1 MLVFFCILALR
12 LQHINW
18 NVVIS
23 ENKFAFH
30 LIGIINQTEL
40 SKHIRRKT
48 NLWIQK
54 KERKQN
60 LTRATICLNQQID
73 KYACSH
79 ACAQWW
85 LVHENSDNF
94 HSFVRK
100 HSYNLLNDDKWFWI
114 LDNCSRKQYL

>member
-23 ENKFAFH
+23 ENKFACH

-60 LTRATICLNQQID
+60 LTRATICLNQQINM
-73 KYACSH
+73 H
-79 ACAQWW
+79 AAMH
-85 LVHENSDNF
+85 VHNGDLYM
-94 HSFVRK
+94 K
-100 HSYNLLNDDKWFWI
+100 I
-114 LDNCSRKQYL
+114 LITFTHLSESILTIY